1 MNRYLTFL
9 IIEYRRITKCLGMML
24 ASLAGS
30 AALILGGI
38 AGAGLLLYHSS
49 MLSPVRIGIV
59 FDGGSK
65 TMSQAL
71 GLAETMNSF
80 SSVCKFEEM
89 PDAEEALNA
98 LSVNELQAVMIFPKH
113 FARDLV
119 NGANT
124 PAELI
129 TGDFPLPETALF
141 REILQDGV
149 VLIDSGES
157 SIYAINDAW
166 TAFRSDR
173 SFDDMNTEVTEMF
186 IMEVL
191 QRNKVYQDHRLSRF
205 SFAGMLQL
213 GFLLLLP
220 LLISLNFGFLY
231 GKNDLS
237 VERKLVPYGLTRR
250 GIALTK
256 IFAVSSVLWLCS
268 MLIIFLQEAILGH
281 IIFIRGLYHPSL
293 LFCLALWLPILSMTA
308 FVHLIYSWDNGNQT
322 GYVLLLVITLLMIL
336 TSGTFLPVSFLPGPV
351 QKISELLPLTWWR
364 RFLMD
369 IVLKRNCALSAV
381 ICFALFLAGWLFS
394 KGGERA

>member
-1 MNRYLTFL
+1 M
-9 IIEYRRITKCLGMML
+9 GMML
-24 ASLAGS
+24 MSMIGS

-49 MLSPVRIGIV
+49 MLSPVRIGVV
-59 FDGGSK
+59 FPQGSK
-65 TMSQAL
+65 TMSQAISL
-71 GLAETMNSF
+71 VETMNSF
-80 SSVCKFEEM
+80 SSVCEIKEM
-89 PDAEEALNA
+89 HDADEALDA
-98 LSVNELQAVMIFPKH
+98 LSRSELQAVMIFPKH

-129 TGDFPLPETALF
+129 TGDSPLPETTLF

-157 SIYAINDAW
+157 AIYAINDAW
-166 TAFRSDR
+166 SSYQSDR
-173 SFDDMNTEVTEMF
+173 SFDDMNTEVTETF
-186 IMEVL
+186 IMEVI
-191 QRNKVYQDHRLSRF
+191 QRGKVYQDHKLSRL

-213 GFLLLLP
+213 GLLLLLP

-237 VERKLVPYGLTRR
+237 VERKLLPYGLTCH

-256 IFAVSSVLWLCS
+256 IFAVASVLWLIS
-268 MLIIFLQEAILGH
+268 MLTIFLQEIVLDH
-281 IIFIRGLYHPSL
+281 ITFIQGLYHPSL
-293 LFCLALWLPILSMTA
+293 LFCLALWLPFLSMA
-308 FVHLIYSWDNGNQT
+308 SFVHLICSWDNGNRT
-322 GYVLLLVITLLMIL
+322 GYVLLLIITLLMVL
-336 TSGTFLPVSFLPGPV
+336 TSGTFLPVSFLPVPV
-351 QKISELLPLTWWR
+351 RRFSEFLPFTWWR

-369 IVLKRNCALSAV
+369 LVLKRNFALSAV
-381 ICFALFLAGWLFS
+381 ICSVIFLAGWLFS

>member
-1 MNRYLTFL
+1 M
-9 IIEYRRITKCLGMML
+9 GMML
-24 ASLAGS
+24 ASLLGS
-30 AALILGGI
+30 AVLILTGI

-59 FDGGSK
+59 FPQGSK
-65 TMSQAL
+65 TMSQAI

-80 SSVCKFEEM
+80 SSVCEFKEM
-89 PDAEEALNA
+89 HDAEEALNA
-98 LSVNELQAVMIFPKH
+98 LSRSELQAVMIFPKH
-113 FARDLV
+113 FARDLE
-119 NGANT
+119 NGTNT

-129 TGDFPLPETALF
+129 TGDSPLPETILF

-166 TAFRSDR
+166 TAFQSDR
-173 SFDDMNTEVTEMF
+173 SFDEMNAEVTETF
-186 IMEVL
+186 IMEVI
-191 QRNKVYQDHRLSRF
+191 QRNRVYQDHRLSRF

-237 VERKLVPYGLTRR
+237 IEQKLVPYGFSRR
-250 GIALTK
+250 GIAGTK
-256 IFAVSSVLWLCS
+256 IFAIASVLWLFS
-268 MLIIFLQEAILGH
+268 MLIIFLQEVVVEH
-281 IIFIRGLYHPSL
+281 FTFIQGLYHPSL

-308 FVHLIYSWDNGNQT
+308 FVHLIFSWDNGNRT
-322 GYVLLLVITLLMIL
+322 GYVLLLIITLFMIL

-351 QKISELLPLTWWR
+351 RKISGFLPFTWWR

-369 IVLKRNCALSAV
+369 IVLQRNFVLSAV
-381 ICFALFLAGWLFS
+381 ICIVIFLAGWLFS